1 MGFPWFGKNYQI
13 LEILAIPVLDL
24 DMIGAV

>member
-13 LEILAIPVLDL
+13 LEILAIPVRDL
-24 DMIGAV
+24 DKIGAV